1 MYESTQAF
9 GELIQQDSR
18 TFKAL
23 ITLGDNIITD
33 GIKSIRFSGGSNSE
47 DDFSIGSAVSQYVEI
62 SIENTGIQFEGKEFL
77 LQIGMLVNGLAEY
90 VPIGYF
96 TAEKPGT
103 DEELISFTARD
114 RMSKMDKVC
123 VLSLPDNTDTVAVL
137 KAIGN
142 LRSVP
147 VVTAGLTAIPM
158 KNPKG
163 YTCREVLSFIAQ
175 MYGGFAICNRSGQI
189 EIKTYTDSGYKVIPD
204 RYWGTFTHN
213 DFPFIVEK
221 LTCSTGEDEEGN
233 TVTISAGGGARG
245 FSFNNEFMTQDILN
259 DVWRRVG
266 NYTYMPGTVRFLG
279 DPRIDPWDV
288 LLIEDRDGN
297 EYRVPAM
304 KLNHEYDGGF
314 TTEIEAVGK
323 SESEQEEEFKGPLS
337 QQMERLSTQ
346 LFIAEKAIIHK
357 LDVDEAAITYAT
369 IANLDSVNA
378 NVEHLT
384 ADYADFKSAYA
395 LEFKSATADIAILNT
410 DMANLKTFLAG
421 NGAAGNFQVI
431 HLTSENA
438 VLDSALVRVAVMES
452 VAVNDLLSGTI
463 STDKFR
469 IASDDG
475 GISIEGATQQWK
487 DENGVVRMQAGL
499 DANGNFTFAL
509 FDASGEGILID
520 TEGIHEEAIADG
532 LIVNSMVSDTANINA
547 SKLDIASLFR
557 EMNGSSEILYASR
570 IWLDSEGQTLN
581 QAYSHMSE
589 NVTYIDSMASTAYS
603 QSSTA
608 VETANAAAST
618 AQSALSVLNGI
629 STLDA
634 LGASLS
640 NDAHVVHTNTDG
652 FGGDYTDCF
661 TKMTVYLGDTDV
673 SYDSVFE
680 VTASEGV
687 TGYWDDE
694 NRTYHVTGMTTDN
707 GYVDIDVLYGTG
719 ERNLTTRMG
728 NKLLTRAGEYLLVR
742 SGGSHITKRFSISKA
757 PDGKIG
763 VSHSLQCSVLAIRKQ
778 QDDSLKPSSVT
789 FSALENDNGAV
800 SSYSGRFKIEESTD
814 DTTYTTRYESSADEN
829 IKIYSPTSADVKSI
843 KCSLYAAGG
852 TVLLDTQ
859 TVIILADAEGL
870 ADQIGAV
877 QEEVA
882 EVREVIVSTN
892 AHVTNIETGI
902 DGLRLNISD
911 LQTDL
916 HGLTDNTLL
925 YNVKYHDNGNGT
937 TTLTA
942 QVFKDGQDVTK
953 SFDGRWF
960 TWRRRTEDE
969 EVYLGYGYSITVKTD
984 DYEFGGVCVG
994 RFTTYD
1000 TLYLTTRSGSRLLT
1014 RSGKYLTVWKES
1026 A

>member
-18 TFKAL
+18 TFQAL
-23 ITLGDNIITD
+23 VTLGDNLITD
-33 GIKSIRFSGGSNSE
+33 GIKSIKFNGGSNSE
-47 DDFSIGSAVSQYVEI
+47 DDFSIGSVVSQYVEI

-77 LQIGMLVNGLAEY
+77 LQIGMQVNGLAEY
-90 VPIGYF
+90 VPMGYF
-96 TAEKPGT
+96 TAEKPDT
-103 DEELISFTARD
+103 DEELVSFTARD
-114 RMSKMDKVC
+114 RMAKMDKVC
-123 VLSLPDNTDTVAVL
+123 ALNLPDNTDTVAVL
-137 KAIGN
+137 KVIGN
-142 LRSVP
+142 LRGVP
-147 VVTAGLTAIPM
+147 VVTTGLLAIPM

-175 MYGGFAICNRSGQI
+175 MYGGFAICNRLGQI
-189 EIKTYTDSGYKVIPD
+189 EIKAYIDSGYRVIPD

-221 LTCSTGEDEEGN
+221 LACSTGTDDDGN
-233 TVTISAGGGARG
+233 DTTISAGSGARG
-245 FSFNNEFMTQDILN
+245 FSFSNEFMTQDILN
-259 DVWRRVG
+259 EVWGKIG

-288 LLIEDRDGN
+288 LLVEDRDGN

-314 TTEIEAVGK
+314 TTEVEAVGK

-357 LDVDEAAITYAT
+357 LDAEYAAITYAT
-369 IANLDSVNA
+369 IQNLDAVNA

-384 ADYADFKSAYA
+384 ADYADFKSAYIVE
-395 LEFKSATADIAILNT
+395 LESATADIGILNA

-421 NGAAGNFQVI
+421 NGAAGDFQVI

-438 VLDSALVRVAVMES
+438 VLDSALIRTAVAQS
-452 VAVNDLLSGTI
+452 VTVNDLLAGTI

-475 GISIEGATQQWK
+475 GISIEGATQQWR
-487 DENGVVRMQAGL
+487 DENGVVRMQAGK
-499 DANGNFTFAL
+499 DANGDFTFAL
-509 FDASGEGILID
+509 FDATGEGILID
-520 TEGIHEEAIADG
+520 ADGIHEDAIADG
-532 LIVNSMVSDTANINA
+532 LIVDSMVSDTANINA

-557 EMNGSSEILYASR
+557 EMNDSSEILYASR

-581 QAYSHMSE
+581 QAYSQMS
-589 NVTYIDSMASTAYS
+589 NNITYIGNTADTAYS
-603 QSSTA
+603 QASTA

-640 NDAHVVHTNTDG
+640 NDAHVVHTNRDG
-652 FGGDYTDCF
+652 SGGDYSECF

-680 VTASEGV
+680 VTPSEGV
-687 TGYWDDE
+687 TGHWDNE
-694 NRTYHVTGMTTDN
+694 NRIYYVTGMTTDN

-719 ERNLTTRMG
+719 ERNLTTRTG

-778 QDDSLKPSSVT
+778 QDDTLKPASVT
-789 FSALENDNGAV
+789 FSAFENDNGAV

-814 DTTYTTRYESSADEN
+814 DITYTTKYESSANES

-843 KCSLYAAGG
+843 KCSLYALGG
-852 TVLLDTQ
+852 AQMLDTQ

-870 ADQIGAV
+870 ADEISAV
-877 QEEVA
+877 QGQVA
-882 EVREVIVSTN
+882 EVREAIVSTN
-892 AHVTNIETGI
+892 THVTNIETGI

-911 LQTDL
+911 IQTDL

-925 YNVKYHDNGNGT
+925 YNVKYHDNGDGT

-953 SFDGRWF
+953 TFNARWF

-1000 TLYLTTRSGSRLLT
+1000 TLYLTTRSGSKLLT